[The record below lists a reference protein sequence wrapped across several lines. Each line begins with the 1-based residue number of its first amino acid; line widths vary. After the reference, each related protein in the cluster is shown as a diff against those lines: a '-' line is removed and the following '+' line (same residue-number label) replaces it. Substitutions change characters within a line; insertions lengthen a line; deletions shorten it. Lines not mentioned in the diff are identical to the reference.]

1 MAEIQRFADLTA
13 EQKAAF
19 YEMRLLTRAVP
30 NFAYY
35 HVAQLARQTTIPLNE
50 GVTVNWRKIAALS
63 AATTPLSEGQTPD
76 AQDVTITAVTA
87 TVEEYGAWIAFT
99 EKLTKTG
106 IDPFLLNAAEI
117 LGEQVGLTLD
127 TLVKDIVVATT
138 NVVRPGTHSAYS
150 TITANLEDRMSATLI
165 LKALRTLRGANAR
178 PFDNGRYAGVIS
190 EDTEHDM
197 LLDSTIQNIMQHV
210 LPDGEANPLY
220 NAYVG
225 TIFGVDFFRS
235 SNAKVYSSGGADS
248 NDIHATMIFGR
259 DSFGIGGLA
268 SMMPGKLR
276 ADQLGNNTGKSVK
289 LVNLIVTPPETPSK
303 DDPLRQR
310 GAVGWK
316 TTFVAKL
323 LDENFLVKCE
333 HGVSA

>member
-1 MAEIQRFADLTA
+1 MAEIQRIADLTA

-35 HVAQLARQTTIPLNE
+35 HVAQMARQTTIPDRE
-50 GVTVNWRKIAALS
+50 GTTVNFRKWAALS
-63 AATTPLSEGQTPD
+63 AATTPLTEGQTPD
-76 AQDVTITAVTA
+76 AQDVTITDVTA

-99 EKLTKTG
+99 QKLEKVG
-106 IDPFLLNAAEI
+106 IDPFLLNASEI

-127 TLVKDIVVATT
+127 TLVRDVVVATT
-138 NVVRPGTHSAYS
+138 NVVYPGSHDERTDV
-150 TITANLEDRMSATLI
+150 TANLEDRMSATLI
-165 LKALRTLRGANAR
+165 LKALRSLKGANAR
-178 PFDNGRYAGVIS
+178 PFDNGRFVAVIS

-197 LLDSTIQNIMQHV
+197 LLDSTIQNVMQHIV
-210 LPDGEANPLY
+210 PDGPSNPLF

-225 TIFGVDFFRS
+225 TIFNVDFYLS
-235 SNAKVYSSGGADS
+235 SNAKVYSAGGADG
-248 NDIHATMIFGR
+248 NDVHATMFFGR
-259 DSFGIGGLA
+259 DSFGVGGLA
-268 SMMPGKLR
+268 AMMPGKLR

-316 TTFVAKL
+316 TTFVTTL
-323 LDENFLVKCE
+323 LDENFLVKAE